1 MLDLLRPGAGRPD
14 GGGRVSSN
22 DSGAWHRELQRQQ
35 EALEK
40 ARREAARKEGS
51 R

>member
-1 MLDLLRPGAGRPD
+1 MSAN
-14 GGGRVSSN
+14 N

-35 EALEK
+35 EAIDR
-40 ARREAARKEGS
+40 ARREASRKEGN

>member
-1 MLDLLRPGAGRPD
+1 
-14 GGGRVSSN
+14 VSEN

-35 EALEK
+35 EAIEQ
-40 ARREAARKEGS
+40 ARREAARKEGN